1 MVARVLAMALCL
13 YLSVHVRLSQIDVL
27 SKVMDELIIVLAW
40 RPFLASP
47 ALCYK
52 EIQVSTK

>member
-13 YLSVHVRLSQIDVL
+13 CLSVHVRLSQIDVL

-40 RPFLASP
+40 RPLLASP